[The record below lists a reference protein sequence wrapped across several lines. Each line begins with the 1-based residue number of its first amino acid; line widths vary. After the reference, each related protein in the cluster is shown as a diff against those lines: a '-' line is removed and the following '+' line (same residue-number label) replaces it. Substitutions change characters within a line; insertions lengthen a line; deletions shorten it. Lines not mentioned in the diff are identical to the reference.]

1 MSTRAKYLTD
11 GEQSRRMV
19 FGKLEGGPQAKV
31 ARKPPK
37 EPTLAEVLA
46 LLDRWHPTAQ
56 EARHAACRA
65 LQRVHEWQRA
75 SDMADALLRRPARAE
90 ECAEMEAAG

>member
-1 MSTRAKYLTD
+1 MSRRSDYLTD
-11 GEQSRRMV
+11 TEQSRRMV

-75 SDMADALLRRPARAE
+75 SSLTDAALRRPANAE
-90 ECAEMEAAG
+90 DVAELEVSG